1 MIKIAIY
8 SRKSVFTGKG
18 ESIENQI
25 ELCKNY
31 CNTYVNSGSNLE
43 YIIYEDEGF
52 SGKNTNRPEF
62 QHMIDDI
69 KKKKIDTLICY
80 RLDRISR
87 NVADFSSTLELLQKY
102 NVNFISIKERFDT
115 STPLG
120 RAMIYIASVFAQ
132 LERETIAERVRDNMI
147 QLAKSGRWL
156 GGNIP
161 YGFNIAR
168 KTYISDFKEKEFS
181 ILAPNKKELET
192 VNFVYSYY
200 IKTHSIRQVTRLLNV
215 NSIIGKNGGSF
226 DLTQIRRML
235 RNPLYV
241 ISDDKSHEY
250 LIKKGL
256 NVFGSPNGNGYIT
269 YNKSNQKNIS
279 ADSNQWIVAVSN
291 HKGIITSDNW
301 LKVQHQLDNNKS
313 KMPRI
318 GTGKNHSLFSGI
330 LKCKK
335 CGSNMIVKFS
345 GKNKNNIPYE
355 YYVCSGKQNKY
366 LNKCTTKNIR
376 VDKLDKILTRK
387 LKIYNKT
394 ALMKTLRDSIDNTC
408 CDFKSNQ
415 ISSIEYEIQEN
426 KVSMDNLIKQLA
438 KSASSAVS
446 NRLMNEINLL
456 DKNIVHLKK
465 QLETIELEQSHDKKT
480 NIDIKNIIN
489 VLNSFSATIEYIDDT
504 AQKRFLIQ
512 TLIKSAV
519 WDSDNNNV
527 EIIFNTH

>member
-1 MIKIAIY
+1 
-8 SRKSVFTGKG
+8 
-18 ESIENQI
+18 
-25 ELCKNY
+25 
-31 CNTYVNSGSNLE
+31 
-43 YIIYEDEGF
+43 
-52 SGKNTNRPEF
+52 
-62 QHMIDDI
+62 
-69 KKKKIDTLICY
+69 
-80 RLDRISR
+80 
-87 NVADFSSTLELLQKY
+87 
-102 NVNFISIKERFDT
+102 
-115 STPLG
+115 
-120 RAMIYIASVFAQ
+120 
-132 LERETIAERVRDNMI
+132 
-147 QLAKSGRWL
+147 
-156 GGNIP
+156 
-161 YGFNIAR
+161 
-168 KTYISDFKEKEFS
+168 
-181 ILAPNKKELET
+181 
-192 VNFVYSYY
+192 
-200 IKTHSIRQVTRLLNV
+200 
-215 NSIIGKNGGSF
+215 
-226 DLTQIRRML
+226 ML

-269 YNKSNQKNIS
+269 YNKSNQNNLS

-318 GTGKNHSLFSGI
+318 GTGKNHSL
-330 LKCKK
+330 
-335 CGSNMIVKFS
+335 FS

-446 NRLMNEINLL
+446 DRLMNEINLL
-456 DKNIVHLKK
+456 NKNIVRLKK

-489 VLNSFSATIEYIDDT
+489 VLNSFSDTIEYIDDT